1 MGASLT
7 ARPLSVPGD
16 HATTVSSAA
25 EFEPERVDT
34 FLGGLSG
41 SMQIERVAGGQSN
54 PTFFVTY
61 SNRRLVL
68 RKQPVGE
75 ILASAH
81 AVDREYRILR
91 ALEDTDIPVPRALL
105 FHPERDLVGTPFYVM
120 ERVEG
125 RVFHEGS
132 LPGVTASERKSMY
145 FSAAETLGRLHRVDW
160 AAIGLADYGKPGGY
174 FDRQIKRWT
183 RQWELSKTREIGEIE
198 VLAHWLRANVP
209 ASDQTAIC
217 HGDFRI
223 GNLIFH
229 PQEPRVVAILDWELS
244 TLGHPLADAA
254 YSCLPWHTLPEWY
267 GGIRGLE
274 WRALG
279 IPSLEEYL
287 DRYYEVANIEARVE
301 PFHIIFSLFR
311 FAVILEGIAARAKA
325 GNAKTLGRSDVFRS
339 PMRGTPRSF
348 WPRLRPW
355 SVITRHERSH
365 KTQRSA

>member
-1 MGASLT
+1 MAASLT
-7 ARPLSVPGD
+7 ARPMSAPGD
-16 HATTVSSAA
+16 HAATASSQT
-25 EFEPERVDT
+25 EFQPERVDA
-34 FLGGLSG
+34 FLRSSLDGLSG
-41 SMQIERVAGGQSN
+41 SMQIERVPGGQSN

-81 AVDREYRILR
+81 AVDREYRVLR
-91 ALEDTDIPVPRALL
+91 ALEETDIPVPRALL
-105 FHPERDLVGTPFYVM
+105 FHPDRDLVGTPFYIM

-132 LPGVTASERKSMY
+132 LPGVTASERRSMY

-160 AAIGLADYGKPGGY
+160 KTIGLADYGKPGGY

-183 RQWELSKTREIGEIE
+183 RQWELSKTREIDEIE

-267 GGIRGLE
+267 GGIRGLDR
-274 WRALG
+274 RALG
-279 IPSLEEYL
+279 IPGLEEYL
-287 DRYYEVANIEARVE
+287 DRYYEAANIEARVE

-325 GNAKTLGRSDVFRS
+325 GNAAAENAGAVGRLSVAYARYAAELLAKAS
-339 PMRGTPRSF
+339 PVVGHQP
-348 WPRLRPW
+348 
-355 SVITRHERSH
+355 
-365 KTQRSA
+365 A